1 MVSWISF
8 VVPPDVI
15 PGRMGLLIT
24 LFLVLVNIFNSV
36 TTNTPKA
43 EGNYSYYTYKQSL
56 PSEMEIPG
64 FELDIHVLGMFIRRH
79 WLYLLFSLSRYFL
92 DNQYLIRWIISNRCL
107 YRLLLSLL
115 KQKRFL

>member
-43 EGNYSYYTYKQSL
+43 EGNYIYYLYKQHL
-56 PSEMEIPG
+56 PSEIG
-64 FELDIHVLGMFIRRH
+64 ITRFELDIYVPGMFNRRH
-79 WLYLLFSLSRYFL
+79 WLYLLFSRGRYFL

-107 YRLLLSLL
+107 YRRLLYL
-115 KQKRFL
+115 